1 MMNTLEMAF
10 NRIWVK
16 NYPRDVSPDITIPDN
31 KSVYDLFEEA
41 ASRFG
46 GNTAVIFLDSR
57 YSFRELLGYVE
68 RMSAALRR
76 LGVGKGDR
84 VAIYL
89 PNSIQFIIAYYAT
102 LRLGAVVTPMNPL
115 YSPRE
120 IEYQVNKTEAK
131 VIFALDILYNNVH
144 QVIDNTGIRH
154 AVVCNIADFL
164 PGFKRTLGK
173 VLKKIP
179 TAPLPRD
186 DRIINFMDL
195 LKGDW
200 EAHAK
205 AAVNPREDL
214 LSLQFTGGTT
224 GLPKGVMLTH
234 YNIVANIY
242 QMHEFIKQYL
252 EDGRETFV
260 ALLPFYHIYGQSVI
274 LGAGLTKGNTLLVFP
289 RLELEQFIKAL
300 ARYKA
305 TIFPGV
311 PTLFNAMAKHPLTRQ
326 VDLSSLKLVISGAD
340 TLPVEVARE
349 FERVVGKRIVEGYGL
364 TETSP
369 VTHINPPENT
379 RYGSFGVPVS
389 NTYAAVINP
398 ENLDFLPVGEAGELV
413 VSGPQV
419 MLGYMDAE
427 ENERVFLERGGR
439 RWFRTGDMARV
450 DEDGYFYF
458 VDRIKDLIKH
468 KGFSVFPA
476 EVEAILYEHPAVKE
490 AAVVGVPD
498 ERYGQRIVAA
508 VVLKPEKK
516 GEVTADEL
524 SKYCG
529 ERLAEY
535 KRPSEFI
542 FLDELPKTP
551 VGKVLRRA
559 VRDMLQQRR

>member
-1 MMNTLEMAF
+1 MAL
-10 NRIWVK
+10 NKVWVK
-16 NYPRDVSPDITIPDN
+16 NYPSGVNPEITIPEN
-31 KSVYDLFEEA
+31 KSVYDLFED
-41 ASRFG
+41 ASSKFRS
-46 GNTAVIFLDSR
+46 NTAVIFLDTK
-57 YSFRELLGYVE
+57 YSFSELMGYVG
-68 RMSAALRR
+68 RMAGALRR
-76 LGVGKGDR
+76 LGVRKGDR

-89 PNSIQFIIAYYAT
+89 PNSIQFIITYYAT

-120 IEYQVNKTEAK
+120 IEYQANKTGAK
-131 VIFALDILYNNVH
+131 VIVALDILYNNVH
-144 QVIDNTGIRH
+144 QVIDNTDIKH
-154 AVVCNIADFL
+154 AVVCNIADLL
-164 PGFKRTLGK
+164 PGFKKTLGK
-173 VLKKIP
+173 LLKKIP

-186 DRIINFMDL
+186 DKIIGFMDL
-195 LKGDW
+195 LKQD
-200 EAHAK
+200 EEPSSK
-205 AAVNPREDL
+205 AAINPREDL

-234 YNIVANIY
+234 YNIVANIH
-242 QMHEFIKQYL
+242 QMYEFISPYMQ
-252 EDGRETFV
+252 DGKEVFV
-260 ALLPFYHIYGQSVI
+260 ALLPFYHIYGQTVI
-274 LGAGLTKGNTLLVFP
+274 LGAGLTHGNTLLVFP
-289 RLELEQFIKAL
+289 RLELEHFIKSL
-300 ARYKA
+300 SRYKA

-311 PTLFNAMAKHPLTRQ
+311 PTLFNAMSKHPLTRQ

-379 RYGSFGVPVS
+379 RYGSFGVPVP

-398 ENLDFLPVGEAGELV
+398 ETLEFLPVGEAGELV

-419 MLGYMDAE
+419 MLGYMNAE
-427 ENERVFLERGGR
+427 ENEKVFLERAGK

-450 DEDGYFYF
+450 DEDGYFHF
-458 VDRIKDLIKH
+458 VDRIKDLIKY

-476 EVEAILYEHPAVKE
+476 EVESVLYEHPAVKE
-490 AAVVGVPD
+490 AAVVGIPD
-498 ERYGQRIVAA
+498 ARTGQRIVAA

-516 GEVTADEL
+516 NEVTAEEL
-524 SKYCG
+524 AKYCS
-529 ERLAEY
+529 EKLAEY

-542 FLDELPKTP
+542 FLDEIPKTA

-559 VRDMLQQRR
+559 VRDMLQQKR